1 MKHFPF
7 FIRRYTNKVMT
18 GVNGMKIA
26 FIIVGV
32 CFVIGIGVI
41 VAARHYLTKEDPEYL
56 LNYLKKHHN
65 SSLTVSRNGQTVTA
79 IRENN
84 MFPLAS
90 TVKIIIAIEYAKQCD
105 EGKIDPSKKVSLEQ
119 LDQYYIPNTD
129 GEAHD
134 TWIDYSKGEG
144 LLREGSTTLENVVKG
159 MILFSSNAN
168 TEYMMNLLGIENIN
182 KVLIE
187 LKMDQHEH
195 LYPISSA
202 MLIPAYLKNEYPA
215 YSEKQIENK
224 LREMSNEEYIDHS
237 HRIFTSLTKGE
248 KHIYIENSHSDKSL
262 QKIWSDRLTKSTTAE
277 YAEIMRKLNSKT
289 YFSIGTQERL
299 DAVMEGMMENPKNQE
314 WLMHAGK
321 KGGSTLFVATNA
333 AYATDRDGNSTEI
346 VFFANDLEEV
356 ERQKILNNLNGFN
369 LKILRDEDFRKKLEE
384 L

>member
-1 MKHFPF
+1 
-7 FIRRYTNKVMT
+7 
-18 GVNGMKIA
+18 MKIV

-56 LNYLKKHHN
+56 LNYLKNHNN
-65 SSLTVSRNGQTVTA
+65 SSLTVSRNGQTLTA
-79 IRENN
+79 IRENE

-105 EGKIDPSKKVSLEQ
+105 EGKLDPSKKVSLKE
-119 LDQYYIPNTD
+119 LDQYYIPDTD
-129 GEAHD
+129 GGAHE
-134 TWIDYSKGEG
+134 TWIDYSKEEGEI
-144 LLREGSTTLENVVKG
+144 LDGSSTLENVVKG

-168 TEYMMNLLGIENIN
+168 TEYMMNLLGIDNIN
-182 KVLIE
+182 KVRE
-187 LKMDQHEH
+187 EMEMEDHEP
-195 LYPISSA
+195 LYPSSSA

-224 LREMSNEEYIDHS
+224 LREMSKEEYIDLS
-237 HRIFTSLTKGE
+237 HRIFTSLTNGE
-248 KHIYIENSHSDKSL
+248 KHIYIEKRHTDRSL

-289 YFSIGTQERL
+289 YFSEGTQERL
-299 DAVMEGMMENPKNQE
+299 DAVMEGMMENPRNQE
-314 WLMHAGK
+314 WLKHAGQ

-356 ERQKILNNLNGFN
+356 ERQKILNNLNRFN
-369 LKILRDEDFRKKLEE
+369 LKILRDEDFRKKLKE